1 VSVKPAND
9 AEVEA
14 LRRQVAER
22 DAALREIRR
31 LLDGLLPARRGRRY
45 ADPEAAM
52 KRWREENAE
61 KRKAQAR

>member
-1 VSVKPAND
+1 MSDKPAND
-9 AEVEA
+9 TEVET

-45 ADPEAAM
+45 ADPDAAI

-61 KRKAQAR
+61 KRKANSR